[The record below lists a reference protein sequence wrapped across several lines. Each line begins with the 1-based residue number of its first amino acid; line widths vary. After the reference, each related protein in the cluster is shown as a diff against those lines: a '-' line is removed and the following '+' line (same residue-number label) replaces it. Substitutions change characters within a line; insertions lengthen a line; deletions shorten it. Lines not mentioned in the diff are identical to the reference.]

1 MRGVTH
7 ARIEAGIR
15 DAALPT
21 YENLV
26 KHVEKYGLSN
36 AASKKR
42 TDRYTT
48 YKKFAKDSAAEVA
61 FSHLTEDG
69 YVRFVNRFGDPAW
82 EDQARADYQAERG
95 EE

>member
-1 MRGVTH
+1 MRGITH
-7 ARIEAGIR
+7 ARIEEGIR
-15 DAALPT
+15 AQALPT

-26 KHVEKYGLSN
+26 KHVEKFGLGN
-36 AASKKR
+36 AHSKKHA
-42 TDRYTT
+42 DRYTT

-69 YVRFVNRFGDPAW
+69 YVRFVSRFGDPAW
-82 EDQARADYQAERG
+82 EADARADYQSERG